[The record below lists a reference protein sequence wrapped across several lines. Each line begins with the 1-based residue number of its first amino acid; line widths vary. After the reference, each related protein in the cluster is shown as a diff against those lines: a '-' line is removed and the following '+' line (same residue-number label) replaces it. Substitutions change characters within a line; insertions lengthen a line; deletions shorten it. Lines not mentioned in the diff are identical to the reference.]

1 VETPQVLSG
10 NIELVS
16 LSELYDLLADE
27 TVRFNRLLLKKA
39 TKEEMLSLKNEIK
52 RIQEEIHR
60 RREIH

>member
-1 VETPQVLSG
+1 MDSPQVLTG
-10 NIELVS
+10 KIES
-16 LSELYDLLADE
+16 LSLPDLYDLLADE
-27 TVRFNRLLLKKA
+27 TVRFNRLLLQKA

>member
-1 VETPQVLSG
+1 METPQVLSG

-27 TVRFNRLLLKKA
+27 TVRFNRLLLQKA

>member
-27 TVRFNRLLLKKA
+27 TVRFNRLLLQKA

>member
-1 VETPQVLSG
+1 METPIVSSG
-10 NIELVS
+10 NIELIS
-16 LSELYDLLADE
+16 LTELYDLLADE
-27 TVRFNRLLLKKA
+27 TVRFNRLLLQKA